1 MDALGAGGNKISVV
15 FDKSAVKSDFFKKL
29 EVNPI
34 EYIFNSKG
42 SIDINSY
49 ADIAG
54 TAKITNNNNGF
65 YTITSDLK
73 YFNENTG
80 RLETL
85 QGEDN
90 PINGLFGEISADTDI
105 NVTYGNAEAVINKV
119 AVQNTAAKNRYLARR
134 GMNQ

>member
-1 MDALGAGGNKISVV
+1 MFYCFLSPKTRLKI
-15 FDKSAVKSDFFKKL
+15 KSKFFKSL
-29 EVNPI
+29 EVSPI

-42 SIDINSY
+42 ALDINSY

-54 TAKITNNNNGF
+54 TAKITNNNNGY

-80 RLETL
+80 KLETL

-105 NVTYGNAEAVINKV
+105 NATYRNAEAVINKV
-119 AVQNTAAKNRYLARR
+119 AVRNTAAKNSYLARR
-134 GMNQ
+134 GLN